1 MAGNIRTVIVK
12 INKACD
18 EVDFVSARILIE
30 GNIKQ
35 LSEGINYRQ
44 LNSNAQILIKHVLSD
59 HTGDSNKLSRTE
71 MLTIH
76 NINQYCSEFNI
87 SMLKRTLKNSLVL
100 KQREDV
106 APLLNKDAK
115 IILENMGV
123 LFGVPQ
129 MH

>member
-18 EVDFVSARILIE
+18 DMDFVSARMFIE

-44 LNSNAQILIKHVLSD
+44 LNSNAQTLIKHVISD
-59 HTGDSNKLSRTE
+59 NTGESTKLSRTE

-100 KQREDV
+100 LQREDV
-106 APLLNKDAK
+106 TPLLNKDAK